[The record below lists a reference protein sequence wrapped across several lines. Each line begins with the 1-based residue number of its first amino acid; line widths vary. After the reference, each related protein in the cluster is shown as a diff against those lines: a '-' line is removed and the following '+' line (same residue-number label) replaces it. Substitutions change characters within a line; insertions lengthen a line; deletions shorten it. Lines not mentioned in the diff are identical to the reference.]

1 MVAPNTKRN
10 MALNLLINYFDHTPR
25 RVLALMSAAC
35 VGLLLFGLYLQEVV
49 GLVTGVVVSVV
60 GVVVSLTG
68 VVVSVVGVVVSGVVV
83 GGTAF
88 GPIPPRAATI

>member
-49 GLVTGVVVSVV
+49 GLVPCPMCIVQRYALILIAVCAGLAGATC
-60 GVVVSLTG
+60 
-68 VVVSVVGVVVSGVVV
+68 
-83 GGTAF
+83 TA
-88 GPIPPRAATI
+88 